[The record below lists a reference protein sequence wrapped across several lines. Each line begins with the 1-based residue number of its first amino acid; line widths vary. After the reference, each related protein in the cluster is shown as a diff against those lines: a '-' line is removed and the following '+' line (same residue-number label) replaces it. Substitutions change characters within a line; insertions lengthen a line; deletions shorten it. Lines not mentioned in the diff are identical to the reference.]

1 MIAEMLI
8 LLPLVF
14 KKGGGNGLIG
24 PPYESKPPYVH
35 TGVAIKDNPNSPS
48 NMASGYGQGLVG
60 QIETISQSFTI
71 PTFDYTTAYIEGAK
85 GLPTESIEMKLKGG
99 RL

>member
-14 KKGGGNGLIG
+14 KKGGGNGVVST
-24 PPYESKPPYVH
+24 Y
-35 TGVAIKDNPNSPS
+35 GVTQTEGSTS
-48 NMASGYGQGLVG
+48 NLAGNDLFKLGK
-60 QIETISQSFTI
+60 IETISQSFELPPI
-71 PTFDYTTAYIEGAK
+71 DYTTAYIEAGK
-85 GLPTESIEMKLKGG
+85 GLPTESIHDKLKGG

>member
-14 KKGGGNGLIG
+14 KKGGGNGDIG
-24 PPYESKPPYVH
+24 PVYVN
-35 TGVAIKDNPNSPS
+35 TTPAIKDNPNSPS

-85 GLPTESIEMKLKGG
+85 GYEPESIEMKIKTG

>member
-14 KKGGGNGLIG
+14 KKGGGNGFVG
-24 PPYESKPPYVH
+24 PPYEAKPPYVH
-35 TGVAIKDNPNSPS
+35 TAVAIRDNPNSPS
-48 NMASGYGQGLVG
+48 NMASGLFEVG
-60 QIETISQSFTI
+60 PIETISQSFTL
-71 PTFDYTTAYIEGAK
+71 PSFDYTTAYLEGAK
-85 GLPTESIEMKLKGG
+85 GYEPESIEMKIKTG

>member
-14 KKGGGNGLIG
+14 KKGGGNGFV
-24 PPYESKPPYVH
+24 KPPYVH
-35 TGVAIKDNPNSPS
+35 TGVAIRDNPNSPS
-48 NMASGYGQGLVG
+48 NMASGLFEVG
-60 QIETISQSFTI
+60 QIETISQSFTL
-71 PTFDYTTAYIEGAK
+71 PSFDYTTAYLEGAK
-85 GLPTESIEMKLKGG
+85 GYEPESIEMKIKTG

>member
-1 MIAEMLI
+1 MIAELLI

-14 KKGGGNGLIG
+14 EKGGGNGVSR
-24 PPYESKPPYVH
+24 P
-35 TGVAIKDNPNSPS
+35 VAVTQTKGSTS
-48 NMASGYGQGLVG
+48 NLAGSDLFKLGK
-60 QIETISQSFTI
+60 IETISQSFTI

-85 GLPTESIEMKLKGG
+85 GYEPESIHDKLKGG

>member
-1 MIAEMLI
+1 
-8 LLPLVF
+8 
-14 KKGGGNGLIG
+14 
-24 PPYESKPPYVH
+24 
-35 TGVAIKDNPNSPS
+35 
-48 NMASGYGQGLVG
+48 MASGYGQGLVG

-85 GLPTESIEMKLKGG
+85 GYEPESIEMKIKTG